1 MVAAVS
7 TVGFGVSS
15 LVDLGS
21 SIGSTLLSPTTLL
34 APPRND
40 VLANAE
46 AEETAALLKAHQ
58 ILVAFLT

>member
-1 MVAAVS
+1 MLCLSLCV
-7 TVGFGVSS
+7 VGKGKV
-15 LVDLGS
+15 V
-21 SIGSTLLSPTTLL
+21 GSTLLSPTTLL